1 MDAVARFYDERKVGD
16 VGPLGFRRS
25 TDLSRLMPC
34 LEKMFG
40 DGLLELNRSRFLDL
54 GCGDGRVN
62 VLMSYITQISIG
74 IEMDDWTL
82 DDYLPLRR
90 CLELHLRAFHIPL
103 PPPVALFHGDATDE
117 ELYSRIRKETGM
129 GFEDIDLF
137 YTYLTMQHEFAT
149 IIVKRAKSGALLMVY
164 GLEKILPQHNGLRL
178 LTENQAMEGILALYQ
193 KE

>member
-16 VGPLGFRRS
+16 VGALGFRRS

-34 LEKMFG
+34 LEKMVGEGF
-40 DGLLELNRSRFLDL
+40 LELNRSIFLDL

-74 IEMDDWTL
+74 IEVDDWTL

-90 CLELHLRAFHIPL
+90 GLEHQLRAVRAPM

-117 ELYSRIRKETGM
+117 GVHSRIREETGL
-129 GFEDIDLF
+129 GFEDVDLF
-137 YTYLTMQHEFAT
+137 YTYLTMQHEFAS
-149 IIVKRAKSGALLMVY
+149 IISRRAKSGSLLMVY
-164 GLEKILPQHNGLRL
+164 GLEKILPQHKGLRL

-193 KE
+193 KK